1 MAIDASEDRRWVT
14 VTVPTWIYGGDPRG
28 FFADSGLT
36 AKPGPDR
43 ATWRIKTHEVY
54 HLSRPDLVR
63 TNVLVAA
70 HQQNGD
76 WSRLPLDSP
85 GWNPPTRAQFHH
97 VPPQP
102 DQLDLLDLLNH
113 GRLNVHTAP
122 RQQLQDA
129 CLGLLDGIR
138 AVTLE
143 KDGGPGFPE
152 ADLHV
157 LGGTR
162 SLLHRLKL
170 PQVLLR
176 LAIEP
181 DLQPHAAQRRAG
193 TDELIFKSSEGL
205 LTGAYLL
212 DAYLGPLL
220 GALSPAIWGVA
231 APRGGQLIFNLGR
244 QVGGTTALPSDLLGT
259 IIKQGADAPVKFADL
274 PPGSVPAA
282 LRWWADQLNQVF
294 GVLSD
299 PSMFAAASGAYAPA
313 RHMEALLTFEQVFR
327 RVTSIRTNHQDLH
340 AARTLMFSTI
350 DTFENL
356 LGRNI
361 LNLCHPTH
369 AARTLSRLRRT
380 IPTAAQPVLL
390 PAADRAVI
398 ALTAVGGGFF
408 LTDRE
413 DRIDRGDGK
422 TPMTREDA
430 TAQLLKLLRNATHG
444 HGPQKGGRG
453 RMAMSNQLLAR
464 HDGYLSSDLA
474 LLGHLYLLELLA
486 EPARLR
492 HILR

>member
-1 MAIDASEDRRWVT
+1 MAIDASGDRRWVT
-14 VTVPTWIYGGDPRG
+14 VRVPTWLYGGDPRG
-28 FFADSGLT
+28 FFADTGLT

-43 ATWRIKTHEVY
+43 AAWRIKTHEAY
-54 HLSRPDLVR
+54 HLSQPDLVS
-63 TNVLVAA
+63 THVLVAA

-85 GWNPPTRAQFHH
+85 GWTPPSLAHLRN

-102 DQLDLLDLLNH
+102 DELDLLDLLNY
-113 GRLNVHTAP
+113 GRLNIHTAP
-122 RQQLQDA
+122 RQHLQDA
-129 CLGLLDGIR
+129 CMGLLDGIR

-143 KDGGPGFPE
+143 EGGGPGFPE

-157 LGGTR
+157 FGGTR

-170 PQVLLR
+170 PQVFLR
-176 LAIEP
+176 LALEP
-181 DLQPHAAQRRAG
+181 DLEPQVAQRRAG
-193 TDELIFKSSEGL
+193 NDEVFFKSSDGL

-244 QVGGTTALPSDLLGT
+244 QVSGTTALPSDLLGT
-259 IIKQGADAPVKFADL
+259 VIKQGADAPVKFADL

-282 LRWWADQLNQVF
+282 LQWWADQLNQVF

-299 PSMFAAASGAYAPA
+299 PSMFATASGAYAPA
-313 RHMEALLTFEQVFR
+313 QHMEALLTFEQVFR
-327 RVTSIRTNHQDLH
+327 RVASIRTNHQDRH
-340 AARTLMFSTI
+340 AAMTLMFSTI

-361 LNLCHPTH
+361 LDLCHPTQ
-369 AARTLSRLRRT
+369 AARTLSRLRGT

-390 PAADRAVI
+390 PAADRAVN
-398 ALTAVGGGFF
+398 AVAAVGSGFF

-413 DRIDRGDGK
+413 DRIEGGDGNN
-422 TPMTREDA
+422 PMTREDA
-430 TAQLLKLLRNATHG
+430 TAHLLKLLRNATHG
-444 HGPQKGGRG
+444 HGPQKGGER

-464 HDGYLSSDLA
+464 HDGNLPSDLA
-474 LLGHLYLLELLA
+474 LLGHLYLLELLS

-492 HILR
+492 RILR

>member
-43 ATWRIKTHEVY
+43 ATWRIKTHEAY

-85 GWNPPTRAQFHH
+85 GWTPPTRAQFHH

-102 DQLDLLDLLNH
+102 DQLDLLDLLDLLNH

-294 GVLSD
+294 GVLGPVNVCRGHRCLCPRATHGGASD
-299 PSMFAAASGAYAPA
+299 LRAGVPKGHFYPDEPPGPARGQDPYVLDHGHVRESAWPEHLEPVPPRTRGKNAVATTWNHPNRSAARAPA
-313 RHMEALLTFEQVFR
+313 R
-327 RVTSIRTNHQDLH
+327 
-340 AARTLMFSTI
+340 
-350 DTFENL
+350 
-356 LGRNI
+356 GRPRS
-361 LNLCHPTH
+361 HRPY
-369 AARTLSRLRRT
+369 RSWGR
-380 IPTAAQPVLL
+380 LL
-390 PAADRAVI
+390 PD
-398 ALTAVGGGFF
+398 
-408 LTDRE
+408 
-413 DRIDRGDGK
+413 
-422 TPMTREDA
+422 
-430 TAQLLKLLRNATHG
+430 
-444 HGPQKGGRG
+444 
-453 RMAMSNQLLAR
+453 
-464 HDGYLSSDLA
+464 
-474 LLGHLYLLELLA
+474 
-486 EPARLR
+486 
-492 HILR
+492 